1 MKKILVDYVVIS
13 DDRLSELKRR
23 VKLYLEDGYE
33 LLGGVSVVIRDG
45 LDVLYQTLVKY
56 ETPLV
61 RPVEGVK

>member
-1 MKKILVDYVVIS
+1 MKKKLVDYVVIS
-13 DDRLSELKRR
+13 DGRLSELKRR

-45 LDVLYQTLVKY
+45 SDVYYQTLVKY

-61 RPVEGVK
+61 RPVEG

>member
-1 MKKILVDYVVIS
+1 MKKKLVDYVVIS

-45 LDVLYQTLVKY
+45 LDVYYQTLVKY
-56 ETPLV
+56 ETPLPYLSE
-61 RPVEGVK
+61 R

>member
-33 LLGGVSVVIRDG
+33 LLGGVSVVIRND
-45 LDVLYQTLVKY
+45 LDEYYQTLVKY
-56 ETPLV
+56 ETPIV
-61 RPVEGVK
+61 RPLEG